1 VFPAKV
7 RRKIIFLLSHDK
19 EFRRKLKTLL
29 RTYPVDTEYYRRAFT
44 HRSAVKRRNGH
55 NERLEYLGDAIMG
68 AIVAEYLYKKY
79 PYHEE
84 GSLTKMRSTLVN
96 RLSLLK
102 IGKDMGLDEFL
113 VSNINEMEG
122 KYLLSNAV
130 EALVGAVYLDLGYRY
145 TRHFVLDILFAD
157 MLDEDIETMDCDFK
171 SRMLEWGQKNKQP
184 VSFELAQSGHSTFSS
199 HLLIAGEIAGTGTG
213 CSKKESEQNAA
224 KSVWIQLNSTNN

>member
-1 VFPAKV
+1 MFPAKV

-29 RTYPVDTEYYRRAFT
+29 HTYPIDTEYYRRAFT
-44 HRSAVKRRNGH
+44 HRSAVKNRNGH
-55 NERLEYLGDAIMG
+55 NERLEYLGDAIMS

-79 PYHEE
+79 PLHEE

-102 IGKDMGLDEFL
+102 IGKDMGLENFL

-145 TRHFVLDILFAD
+145 TRHFVLNILFAD
-157 MLDEDIETMDCDFK
+157 ILNEDIENMDYDFK
-171 SRMLEWGQKNKQP
+171 SRMLEWGQKHKQT
-184 VSFELAQSGHSTFSS
+184 VSFELAQSDNPMFSS
-199 HLLIAGEIAGTGTG
+199 NLLISGEIAGSGMG
-213 CSKKESEQNAA
+213 YSKKESEQNAA
-224 KSVWIQLNSTNN
+224 KSVWTKLNANNH